1 MDFGRSLAGALAV
14 AALLFGAV
22 QVSAQEPVA
31 SPILTIDQERLFV
44 ESAFGKAV
52 TARETAAAKALE
64 AENARI
70 EAALIAEEQDLTER
84 RASLSAKEFAAL
96 ADAFDVK
103 VVRIRSEQDAKV
115 RDLTRSREGDRK
127 EFFRAAIPILGELL
141 VERQA
146 VAIVDKEAIVLSL
159 SAIDVTDAA
168 IAKVDQA
175 LRPVAVPQGQ
185 EPRLEPAPGSPAAPS
200 PTPAP

>member
-1 MDFGRSLAGALAV
+1 
-14 AALLFGAV
+14 
-22 QVSAQEPVA
+22 VSAQEPVA

-175 LRPVAVPQGQ
+175 RRPVAVPQGQ